1 MTFSARPSTLLCAV
15 SLSTLSACATIP
27 QATSAPE
34 SAATIPANTTP
45 VTILAPA
52 LPDSVTTQL
61 PRNAV
66 PTHYSIEITPDAA
79 AATFNGSV
87 KTRLDILTPSD
98 SVTMNAADLAIEG
111 ATLTDASGAQIPV
124 TVTTDADKQTA
135 TFAFG
140 KTVAP
145 GHYELSAR
153 YAGKI
158 YDQANG
164 LFHLDYKDPKG
175 ADKRALFT
183 QFEAPDARRFAPMW
197 DEPSYKATFDLTA
210 NVPAD
215 QMAVGNMPIASSTAT
230 GNGKKRVTFQTT
242 PKMSSYLLFFGLGE
256 FGRINQQVGNTDVGI
271 IMGKGN
277 EEKARF
283 ALKSA
288 TELLPYYNAYFGV
301 DYPLPKLDNIAGPGQ
316 SQFFSAMEN
325 WGAIFSFERILLD
338 DPKVTTEAGRQAIYA
353 VNGHEMAHQWFGD
366 LVTMSWWDDL
376 WLNEGFASW
385 METKATAH
393 FNPDWQ
399 VELGR
404 VGGRE
409 SAMGLDALQ
418 TTHPV
423 VQKIQT
429 VEQTSQAFDSITYS
443 KGEAVITMLE
453 NYAGEDVWRTG
464 IRAYMKQHAYGNT
477 VTNDLWSAVEKAGAK
492 GLVAIANDFT
502 QKPGIPLIKL
512 TGARCAGGQTILQF
526 QQGEYSRDRKGAAP
540 LSWNVPVVAHT
551 VGAAPARTIVTNG
564 TGSVT
569 LAGCG
574 TALVNAGQAGY
585 YRTLY
590 TAPMLAALTRDFAKL
605 DPIDQLG
612 LLADQYALA
621 SGDYQGYA
629 AALDLRNAVPANANS
644 KVIAAAASSYGGNYD
659 LFKGNAKVQAKIAR
673 MADARFAPVLARL
686 GMKPKAGEP
695 ANDAI
700 LRNQLVSLLGS
711 MGNAGV
717 LAEAKRLFASLDT
730 NPAALDGPMRT
741 TWLGL
746 IADKADKATWD
757 KLHALAKAET
767 NKQARSSLY
776 SLLASPADAALAK
789 AALDLAMTSEPGP
802 TDSPAMI
809 SRVSYNHPELALDF
823 ALANT
828 AEVEQMVDVSS
839 RSRYV
844 ARLASG
850 SSKPETMA
858 KLEAY
863 AGQYLTAASRKPVDQ
878 ALSSIKS
885 RIETEAR
892 SKPQIEAWYMAR
904 GRK

>member
-1 MTFSARPSTLLCAV
+1 MNRSARPAALLCAA
-15 SLSTLSACATIP
+15 SLLSLSACASVAEGGP
-27 QATSAPE
+27 VGGTSATVP
-34 SAATIPANTTP
+34 AAP
-45 VTILAPA
+45 VTALAPA

-79 AATFNGSV
+79 AATFTGSV
-87 KTRLDILTPSD
+87 KTRLDILIPSD

-111 ATLTDASGAQIPV
+111 ATLTDTSGAQIPV
-124 TVTTDADKQTA
+124 TVTTDEDKQTA
-135 TFAFG
+135 TFTFG

-145 GHYELSAR
+145 GHYELSAH

-164 LFHLDYKDPKG
+164 LFHLDYKDPEG

-215 QMAVGNMPIASSTAT
+215 QMAVGNMPIASSTDI

-242 PKMSSYLLFFGLGE
+242 PKMSSYLLFVGLGE

-288 TELLPYYNAYFGV
+288 TELLPYYNEYFGV

-409 SAMGLDALQ
+409 AAMGLDALK

-512 TGARCAGGQTILQF
+512 TGASCAGGQTILQF
-526 QQGEYSRDRKGAAP
+526 QQGEYSRDRKGAAT
-540 LSWNVPVVAHT
+540 LSWNVPVVART
-551 VGAAPARTIVTNG
+551 VGAAPARTIVANG

-629 AALDLRNAVPANANS
+629 AALDLRNAVPAYANS
-644 KVIAAAASSYGGNYD
+644 KVIAAAANSYGGNYD

-757 KLHALAKAET
+757 KLHALAKGET

-776 SLLASPADAALAK
+776 SLLASPADASLAK

-828 AEVEQMVDVSS
+828 AKVEQMVDVSS

-858 KLEAY
+858 KLESY

-892 SKPQIEAWYMAR
+892 SKPQIEAWYMAN